1 VIKLLDINKKMFYNF
16 NILRK
21 EAKKR
26 KENNMQNETIALHAG
41 YNKKEGNGSM
51 AVPITQT
58 TAYAFRDSEHAAN
71 LFALK
76 ELGPIYTRL
85 TNPTTDVLEQR
96 FAALEGGAAAICVAS
111 GQSAIFYAIANVAEA
126 GDNIIISDKLY
137 GGAVTLLT
145 HTIKRFGITAKVFKS
160 EDASDLESLIDD
172 KTKAIFFESLSNPQI
187 AITDVEKV
195 VEIAKKHGVLTICD
209 NTVATAA
216 LFNPIK
222 WGVDVVVHSTSKYTN
237 GQGTAIGG
245 IVVER
250 DGMAE
255 FFKAN
260 SNRYSHFTT
269 PDESYHGLVY
279 TDVPLPNFCL
289 RIRLS
294 LLRDIGA
301 AQAPF
306 NSWLLIQTLET
317 LGLRVDKHS
326 DNALEVAKFLESHP
340 KVKAV
345 NYPGLTSNKY
355 YAKAQKYF
363 KDGKSSGLISF
374 DVSSFEEARK
384 VIDSAKLF
392 SVVVNIGDSKSLIV
406 HPAST
411 THSQMSPEELAK
423 AGVNPVTIRLSIGL
437 ENTVD
442 LIEDLNQALN

>member
-1 VIKLLDINKKMFYNF
+1 
-16 NILRK
+16 
-21 EAKKR
+21 
-26 KENNMQNETIALHAG
+26 MQNETIAIHAG
-41 YNKKEGNGSM
+41 YNKKEGHGSM

-85 TNPTTDVLEQR
+85 NNPTTDVLEQR
-96 FAALEGGAAAICVAS
+96 FAALEGGAAALCVAS
-111 GQSAIFYAIANVAEA
+111 GQSAIFYSIANVAQA
-126 GDNIIISDKLY
+126 GDNILISDKLY

-145 HTIKRFGITAKVFKS
+145 HTIKRFGISAKVFKS
-160 EDASDLESLIDD
+160 EDASDLEEQIDD

-187 AITDVEKV
+187 AVADVEKI
-195 VEIAKKHGVLTICD
+195 VEIAKRNGVLTICD
-209 NTVATAA
+209 NTVASAA

-237 GQGTAIGG
+237 GQGTTIGG
-245 IVVER
+245 IIVER
-250 DGMAE
+250 DGLAS

-260 SNRYSHFTT
+260 ENRYSDFTT
-269 PDESYHGLVY
+269 PDASYHGLVY

-289 RIRLS
+289 RARLA

-301 AQAPF
+301 VQSPH

-317 LGLRVDKHS
+317 LALRVDRHS

-340 KVKAV
+340 KVKSV
-345 NYPGLTSNKY
+345 NYPGLESNKY
-355 YAKAQKYF
+355 YDRAQKYF
-363 KDGKSSGLISF
+363 KGGKSSGLISF
-374 DVSSFEEARK
+374 DVESFEEAKR

>member
-1 VIKLLDINKKMFYNF
+1 
-16 NILRK
+16 
-21 EAKKR
+21 
-26 KENNMQNETIALHAG
+26 MQNETIAIHAG
-41 YNKKEGNGSM
+41 YNKKEGYGSM
-51 AVPITQT
+51 SVPIAQT

-160 EDASDLESLIDD
+160 EDASNLEELIDD

-195 VEIAKKHGVLTICD
+195 VEIAKRHGVLTICD

-237 GQGTAIGG
+237 GQGTTIGG

-250 DGMAE
+250 DGLAD

-289 RIRLS
+289 RIRLA

-301 AQAPF
+301 AQSPH

-326 DNALEVAKFLESHP
+326 ENALEVAKFLESHP

-345 NYPGLTSNKY
+345 NYPGLESNKY

-374 DVSSFEEARK
+374 DVSSFEEAKK

>member
-1 VIKLLDINKKMFYNF
+1 
-16 NILRK
+16 
-21 EAKKR
+21 
-26 KENNMQNETIALHAG
+26 MQKETIAIHAG
-41 YNKKEGNGSM
+41 YDNKEGFGTMS
-51 AVPITQT
+51 VPITQT

-85 TNPTTDVLEQR
+85 TNPTTDVLEKR
-96 FAALEGGAAAICVAS
+96 FAQLEGGAAAICVAS

-160 EDASDLESLIDD
+160 ADASNLEELIDD

-195 VEIAKKHGVLTICD
+195 VSIAQKHGVLTVCD

-237 GQGTAIGG
+237 GQGSAIGG

-250 DGMAE
+250 DGLAE

-260 SNRYSHFTT
+260 SKRYYHFVQ
-269 PDESYHGLVY
+269 PDASYHGLVY
-279 TDVPLPNFCL
+279 VDVPLPNFCL
-289 RIRLS
+289 RIRLN

-301 AQAPF
+301 AQSPF
-306 NSWLLIQTLET
+306 NSWLLIQGLET
-317 LGLRVDKHS
+317 LAIRMDKVS
-326 DNALEVAKFLESHP
+326 DNTLEIAKFLEAHP
-340 KVKAV
+340 KVKSV
-345 NYPGLTSNKY
+345 SYPGLSSSKEHER
-355 YAKAQKYF
+355 AKKYF
-363 KDGKSSGLISF
+363 KEGKASGL
-374 DVSSFEEARK
+374 VSFEAQSYEEAK
-384 VIDSAKLF
+384 KIIDSAKLF

-411 THSQMSPEELAK
+411 THSQIPADELVK
-423 AGVNPVTIRLSIGL
+423 AGINPATVRLSIGL
-437 ENTVD
+437 EDPKD
-442 LIEDLNQALN
+442 LIADLTQALA

>member
-1 VIKLLDINKKMFYNF
+1 
-16 NILRK
+16 
-21 EAKKR
+21 
-26 KENNMQNETIALHAG
+26 MQNETIAIHAG
-41 YNKKEGNGSM
+41 YNKKEGHGSM

-111 GQSAIFYAIANVAEA
+111 GQSAIFYAVANVAEA
-126 GDNIIISDKLY
+126 GDNILISDKLY
-137 GGAVTLLT
+137 GGAVTLLA
-145 HTIKRFGITAKVFKS
+145 HTMKRFGITARVFKS
-160 EDASDLESLIDD
+160 EDASNLEEQIDD

>member
-1 VIKLLDINKKMFYNF
+1 
-16 NILRK
+16 
-21 EAKKR
+21 
-26 KENNMQNETIALHAG
+26 MQKETIAIHAG
-41 YNKKEGNGSM
+41 YNKKQGNGEM
-51 AVPITQT
+51 AVPISQT

-96 FAALEGGAAAICVAS
+96 FAALEGGAAAICVSS
-111 GQSAIFYAIANVAEA
+111 GQAAIFYAVSNVAEA

-137 GGAVTLLT
+137 GGAITLLT
-145 HTIKRFGITAKVFKS
+145 YTLKRFGISAKVFKS
-160 EDASDLESLIDD
+160 DDASNLEELIDN

-187 AITDVEKV
+187 AIADVEKI
-195 VEIAKKHGVLTICD
+195 VEIAKRHGVLTICD
-209 NTVATAA
+209 NTVASAA
-216 LFNPIK
+216 LFNPIS
-222 WGVDVVVHSTSKYTN
+222 WGIDVVVHSTSKYTN
-237 GQGTAIGG
+237 GQGTTIGG
-245 IVVER
+245 IIVER
-250 DGMAE
+250 DGLAE

-260 SNRYSHFTT
+260 ENRYSHFTT

-289 RIRLS
+289 RVRLS

-301 AQAPF
+301 TQSPH

-326 DNALEVAKFLESHP
+326 DNTLEVAKFLESHP

-345 NYPGLTSNKY
+345 NYPGLPSNKY

-363 KDGKSSGLISF
+363 KGGKSSGLISF
-374 DVSSFEEARK
+374 DVESFEEAKRI
-384 VIDSAKLF
+384 IDSEKLF
-392 SVVVNIGDSKSLIV
+392 SVVVNIGDSKSLIT

-411 THSQMSPEELAK
+411 THSQMSPEELIK
-423 AGVNPVTIRLSIGL
+423 AGVNPVTVRLSIGL
-437 ENTVD
+437 ENPID
-442 LIEDLNQALN
+442 LIEDLTQALN

>member
-1 VIKLLDINKKMFYNF
+1 
-16 NILRK
+16 
-21 EAKKR
+21 
-26 KENNMQNETIALHAG
+26 MQKETIAIHAG
-41 YNKKEGNGSM
+41 YNKKQGNGEMS
-51 AVPITQT
+51 VPISQT

-96 FAALEGGAAAICVAS
+96 FAALEGGAAAICTSS
-111 GQSAIFYAIANVAEA
+111 GQAAIFYAIANVAEA

-137 GGAVTLLT
+137 GGAVTLLA
-145 HTIKRFGITAKVFKS
+145 HTIKRFGITARVFKS
-160 EDASDLESLIDD
+160 DDASNLEELIDD

-195 VEIAKKHGVLTICD
+195 VEIAKRHGVLTVCD
-209 NTVATAA
+209 NTVASAA
-216 LFNPIK
+216 LFNPIS

-250 DGMAE
+250 DGLAE

-301 AQAPF
+301 TQSPH

-345 NYPGLTSNKY
+345 NYPGLESNKY

-363 KDGKSSGLISF
+363 KGGKASGLISF
-374 DVSSFEEARK
+374 DVESFEEAKRI
-384 VIDSAKLF
+384 IDSVKLF
-392 SVVVNIGDSKSLIV
+392 SVVVNIGDSKSLIT

-411 THSQMSPEELAK
+411 THSQMSPEELVK
-423 AGVNPVTIRLSIGL
+423 AGVNPVTVRLSIGL
-437 ENTVD
+437 ENTAD
-442 LIEDLNQALN
+442 LIQDLNQALN

>member
-1 VIKLLDINKKMFYNF
+1 
-16 NILRK
+16 
-21 EAKKR
+21 
-26 KENNMQNETIALHAG
+26 MQKETIAIHAG
-41 YNKKEGNGSM
+41 YNKKQGNGEM
-51 AVPITQT
+51 AVPISQT

-96 FAALEGGAAAICVAS
+96 FAALEGGAAAICVSS
-111 GQSAIFYAIANVAEA
+111 GQAAIFYAIANVAEA

-145 HTIKRFGITAKVFKS
+145 HTIKRFGISAKVFKS
-160 EDASDLESLIDD
+160 DDASNLEELIDD

-195 VEIAKKHGVLTICD
+195 VEIAKRHGVLTICD
-209 NTVATAA
+209 NTVASAA
-216 LFNPIK
+216 LFNPIT

-245 IVVER
+245 IIVER
-250 DGMAE
+250 DGLAE

-260 SNRYSHFTT
+260 AKRYYHFVE
-269 PDESYHGLVY
+269 PDASYHGLVY
-279 TDVPLPNFCL
+279 VNIPLPNFCL
-289 RIRLS
+289 RIRLN

-301 AQAPF
+301 TQSPH

-326 DNALEVAKFLESHP
+326 DNALVVAKFLESHP
-340 KVKAV
+340 KVKSV
-345 NYPGLTSNKY
+345 NYPGLESNKY

-363 KDGKSSGLISF
+363 KDGKASGLISF
-374 DVSSFEEARK
+374 DVESFEEAKK
-384 VIDSAKLF
+384 VIDSVKLF
-392 SVVVNIGDSKSLIV
+392 SVVVNIGDSKSLIT

-411 THSQMSPEELAK
+411 THSQMSPEELVK
-423 AGVNPVTIRLSIGL
+423 AGVNPVTVRLSIGL
-437 ENTVD
+437 ENTAD

>member
-1 VIKLLDINKKMFYNF
+1 
-16 NILRK
+16 
-21 EAKKR
+21 
-26 KENNMQNETIALHAG
+26 MQKETIAIHAG
-41 YNKKEGNGSM
+41 YNKKQGNGEMS
-51 AVPITQT
+51 VPISQT

-96 FAALEGGAAAICVAS
+96 FAQLEGGAAAICTSS
-111 GQSAIFYAIANVAEA
+111 GQAAIFYAIANVAEA

-145 HTIKRFGITAKVFKS
+145 HTIKRFGISAKVFKS
-160 EDASDLESLIDD
+160 DDASNLEELIDD

-195 VEIAKKHGVLTICD
+195 VEIAKRHGVLTICD
-209 NTVATAA
+209 NTVASAA
-216 LFNPIK
+216 LFNPIS
-222 WGVDVVVHSTSKYTN
+222 WGIDVVVHSTSKYTN
-237 GQGTAIGG
+237 GQGTTIGG

-250 DGMAE
+250 DGLAE

-289 RIRLS
+289 RIRLA

-301 AQAPF
+301 TQSPH

-345 NYPGLTSNKY
+345 NYPGLKSNKY
-355 YAKAQKYF
+355 YDKAQKYF
-363 KDGKSSGLISF
+363 KGGKASGLISF
-374 DVSSFEEARK
+374 DVESFEEAKRI
-384 VIDSAKLF
+384 IDSVKLF
-392 SVVVNIGDSKSLIV
+392 SVVVNIGDSKSLIT

-411 THSQMSPEELAK
+411 THSQMSPEELVK
-423 AGVNPVTIRLSIGL
+423 AGVNPVTVRLSIGL
-437 ENTVD
+437 ENTAD

>member
-1 VIKLLDINKKMFYNF
+1 
-16 NILRK
+16 
-21 EAKKR
+21 
-26 KENNMQNETIALHAG
+26 MQNETLAIHAG
-41 YNKKEGNGSM
+41 YNKKEGYGSM
-51 AVPITQT
+51 AVPIAQT

-160 EDASDLESLIDD
+160 EDASNLEELIDD

-237 GQGTAIGG
+237 GQGTTIGG

-250 DGMAE
+250 DGLAE

-260 SNRYSHFTT
+260 ENRYSHFTT

-289 RIRLS
+289 RIRLA

-301 AQAPF
+301 AQSPH

-345 NYPGLTSNKY
+345 NYPGLPSDKY

-363 KDGKSSGLISF
+363 KDGKASGLISF
-374 DVSSFEEARK
+374 DVSSFEEAKK

-392 SVVVNIGDSKSLIV
+392 SVVVNIGDSKSLIT

-411 THSQMSPEELAK
+411 THSQMSPEELVK
-423 AGVNPVTIRLSIGL
+423 AGVNPVTVRLSIGL

>member
-1 VIKLLDINKKMFYNF
+1 
-16 NILRK
+16 
-21 EAKKR
+21 
-26 KENNMQNETIALHAG
+26 MQKETIAIHAG
-41 YNKKEGNGSM
+41 YNKKQGNGEM
-51 AVPITQT
+51 AVPISQT

-96 FAALEGGAAAICVAS
+96 FAALEGGAAAICVSS
-111 GQSAIFYAIANVAEA
+111 GQAAIFYAIANVAEA

-145 HTIKRFGITAKVFKS
+145 HTIKRFGISAKVFKS
-160 EDASDLESLIDD
+160 DDASNLEELIDD

-209 NTVATAA
+209 NTVASAA
-216 LFNPIK
+216 LFNPIA

-245 IVVER
+245 IIVER
-250 DGMAE
+250 DGLAE

-260 SNRYSHFTT
+260 AKRYYHFVE
-269 PDESYHGLVY
+269 PDASYHGLVY
-279 TDVPLPNFCL
+279 VNIPLPNFCL
-289 RIRLS
+289 RIRLN

-301 AQAPF
+301 TQSPH

-326 DNALEVAKFLESHP
+326 DNALVVAKFLESHP
-340 KVKAV
+340 KVKSV
-345 NYPGLTSNKY
+345 NYPGLESNKY

-363 KDGKSSGLISF
+363 KGGKASGLISF
-374 DVSSFEEARK
+374 DVESFEEAKK
-384 VIDSAKLF
+384 VIDSVKLF
-392 SVVVNIGDSKSLIV
+392 SVVVNIGDSKSLIT

-411 THSQMSPEELAK
+411 THSQMSPEELVK
-423 AGVNPVTIRLSIGL
+423 AGVNPVTVRLSIGL
-437 ENTVD
+437 ENTAD

>member
-1 VIKLLDINKKMFYNF
+1 
-16 NILRK
+16 
-21 EAKKR
+21 
-26 KENNMQNETIALHAG
+26 MQNETIAIHTG
-41 YNKKEGNGSM
+41 YNKKQGNGEMS
-51 AVPITQT
+51 VPISQT

-85 TNPTTDVLEQR
+85 NNPTTDILEQR
-96 FAALEGGAAAICVAS
+96 FAALEGGAAAICTSS
-111 GQSAIFYAIANVAEA
+111 GQAASFYAIANVAEA

-137 GGAVTLLT
+137 GGSVTLFAYT
-145 HTIKRFGITAKVFKS
+145 MKRFGITAKVFKS

-172 KTKAIFFESLSNPQI
+172 KTKAIYFESLSNPQI
-187 AITDVEKV
+187 AIPDVEK
-195 VEIAKKHGVLTICD
+195 IATIGKKHGVLTICD
-209 NTVATAA
+209 NTVASAA

-222 WGVDVVVHSTSKYTN
+222 WGIDVVVHSTSKYTN

-250 DGMAE
+250 DGLAE

-269 PDESYHGLVY
+269 PDESYHGLIY

-301 AQAPF
+301 VPAPF
-306 NSWLLIQTLET
+306 NSWLLIQSLET
-317 LGLRVDKHS
+317 LSLRVDKHS

-340 KVKAV
+340 KVKSV
-345 NYPGLTSNKY
+345 NYPGLKSNKY
-355 YAKAQKYF
+355 YDKAQKYF
-363 KDGKSSGLISF
+363 KGGKSSGLISF
-374 DVSSFEEARK
+374 DVGSFEEAKK

-411 THSQMSPEELAK
+411 THSQMSPEDLIK

-437 ENTVD
+437 ENTID

>member
-1 VIKLLDINKKMFYNF
+1 
-16 NILRK
+16 
-21 EAKKR
+21 
-26 KENNMQNETIALHAG
+26 MQNETIAIHTG
-41 YNKKEGNGSM
+41 YNKKQGNGEMS
-51 AVPITQT
+51 VPISQT

-85 TNPTTDVLEQR
+85 NNPTTDILEQR
-96 FAALEGGAAAICVAS
+96 FVALEGGAAAICTSS
-111 GQSAIFYAIANVAEA
+111 GQAASFYAIANVAEA

-137 GGAVTLLT
+137 GGSVTLFAYT
-145 HTIKRFGITAKVFKS
+145 MKRFGITAKVFKS

-172 KTKAIFFESLSNPQI
+172 KTKAIYFESLSNPQI
-187 AITDVEKV
+187 AIADVEK
-195 VEIAKKHGVLTICD
+195 IASIGKKHGVITICD
-209 NTVATAA
+209 NTVASAA

-222 WGVDVVVHSTSKYTN
+222 WGIDVVIHSTSKYTS
-237 GQGTAIGG
+237 GQGTALGG

-250 DGMAE
+250 AGLAE

-260 SNRYSHFTT
+260 ENRYSHFTT

-301 AQAPF
+301 VPAPF
-306 NSWLLIQTLET
+306 NSWLLIQSLET
-317 LGLRVDKHS
+317 LSLRVDKHS

-345 NYPGLTSNKY
+345 NYPGLKSNKY
-355 YAKAQKYF
+355 YDKAQKYF
-363 KDGKSSGLISF
+363 KGGKSSGLISF
-374 DVSSFEEARK
+374 DVGSFEEAKK

-411 THSQMSPEELAK
+411 THSQMSPEDLIK

-437 ENTVD
+437 ENTID
-442 LIEDLNQALN
+442 LIEDLTQALN

>member
-1 VIKLLDINKKMFYNF
+1 
-16 NILRK
+16 
-21 EAKKR
+21 
-26 KENNMQNETIALHAG
+26 MQNETIAIHAG
-41 YNKKEGNGSM
+41 YNKKEGHGSM

-85 TNPTTDVLEQR
+85 NNPTTDVLEQR
-96 FAALEGGAAAICVAS
+96 FAALEGGAAALCVAS
-111 GQSAIFYAIANVAEA
+111 GQSAIFYAIANVAQA
-126 GDNIIISDKLY
+126 GDNILISDKLY

-145 HTIKRFGITAKVFKS
+145 HTIKRFGISAKVFKS
-160 EDASDLESLIDD
+160 EDASDLEEQIDD

-187 AITDVEKV
+187 AVADVEKI
-195 VEIAKKHGVLTICD
+195 VEIAKRNGVLTICD
-209 NTVATAA
+209 NTVASAA

-237 GQGTAIGG
+237 GQGTTIGG
-245 IVVER
+245 IIVER
-250 DGMAE
+250 DGLAS

-260 SNRYSHFTT
+260 ENRYSDFTT
-269 PDESYHGLVY
+269 PDASYHGLVY

-289 RIRLS
+289 RARLA

-301 AQAPF
+301 VQSPH

-317 LGLRVDKHS
+317 LALRVDKHS

-345 NYPGLTSNKY
+345 NYPGLPSNKY

-374 DVSSFEEARK
+374 DVESFEEAKRI
-384 VIDSAKLF
+384 IDSAKLF

-411 THSQMSPEELAK
+411 THSQMSPEDLIK

-437 ENTVD
+437 ENTID

>member
-1 VIKLLDINKKMFYNF
+1 
-16 NILRK
+16 
-21 EAKKR
+21 
-26 KENNMQNETIALHAG
+26 MQKETIAIHAG
-41 YNKKEGNGSM
+41 YNKKQGNGEM
-51 AVPITQT
+51 AVPISQT

-96 FAALEGGAAAICVAS
+96 FAALEGGAAAICVSS
-111 GQSAIFYAIANVAEA
+111 GQAAIFYAIANVAEA

-145 HTIKRFGITAKVFKS
+145 HTIKRFGISAKVFKS
-160 EDASDLESLIDD
+160 DDASNLEELIDD

-209 NTVATAA
+209 NTVASAA

-245 IVVER
+245 IIVER
-250 DGMAE
+250 DGLAQ
-255 FFKAN
+255 FFTENA
-260 SNRYSHFTT
+260 NRYSHFTT

-279 TDVPLPNFCL
+279 TQVPLPNFCL
-289 RIRLS
+289 RIRLA

-301 AQAPF
+301 TQSPH

-317 LGLRVDKHS
+317 LGLRVDRHS
-326 DNALEVAKFLESHP
+326 ENALVVAKFLESHP

-345 NYPGLTSNKY
+345 NYPGLESNKY

-363 KDGKSSGLISF
+363 KDGKASGLISF
-374 DVSSFEEARK
+374 DVESFEEAKRI
-384 VIDSAKLF
+384 IDSVKLF

-423 AGVNPVTIRLSIGL
+423 AGVNPVTVRLSIGL

>member
-1 VIKLLDINKKMFYNF
+1 ME
-16 NILRK
+16 R
-21 EAKKR
+21 
-26 KENNMQNETIALHAG
+26 ETIAIHLG
-41 YNKKEGNGSM
+41 YNKKQGNGEMS
-51 AVPITQT
+51 VPISQT

-96 FAALEGGAAAICVAS
+96 YAALEGGAAAICTSS
-111 GQSAIFYAIANVAEA
+111 GQAASFYAVANVAEA
-126 GDNIIISDKLY
+126 GDNILISDKLY
-137 GGAVTLLT
+137 GGSVTLLT
-145 HTIKRFGITAKVFKS
+145 YTLKRFGIKTKVFKS
-160 EDASDLESLIDD
+160 DDASNLEELIDD
-172 KTKAIFFESLSNPQI
+172 KTKAIYFESLSNPQI
-187 AITDVEKV
+187 AIPAVEKI
-195 VEIAKKHGVLTICD
+195 VEVAKKHGVITICD

-250 DGMAE
+250 DGLAE
-255 FFKAN
+255 FFKVN
-260 SNRYSHFTT
+260 SKRYYHFTT

-301 AQAPF
+301 TQSPL

-317 LGLRVDKHS
+317 LELRVDKHS
-326 DNALEVAKFLESHP
+326 DNALVIAKFLESHP
-340 KVKAV
+340 KVKSV
-345 NYPGLTSNKY
+345 SYPGLKNDKY
-355 YAKAQKYF
+355 YDKAQKYF

-374 DVSSFEEARK
+374 EVSTFEEAK
-384 VIDSAKLF
+384 KIIDSVKLF
-392 SVVVNIGDSKSLIV
+392 SVVVNIGDSKSLIT

-411 THSQMSPEELAK
+411 THSQLSEEELAK
-423 AGVNPVTIRLSIGL
+423 AGVNPVTVRLSIGL
-437 ENTVD
+437 ENTAD
-442 LIEDLNQALN
+442 LIADLTQALDK

>member
-1 VIKLLDINKKMFYNF
+1 
-16 NILRK
+16 
-21 EAKKR
+21 
-26 KENNMQNETIALHAG
+26 MQKETIAIHAG
-41 YNKKEGNGSM
+41 YNKKEGYGTMS
-51 AVPITQT
+51 VPIAQT

-96 FAALEGGAAAICVAS
+96 FAALEGGAAAICVSS
-111 GQSAIFYAIANVAEA
+111 GQAAIFYAIANVAEA

-145 HTIKRFGITAKVFKS
+145 HTIKRFGISAKVFKS
-160 EDASDLESLIDD
+160 DDASNLEELIDD
-172 KTKAIFFESLSNPQI
+172 KTKAIYFESLSNPQI
-187 AITDVEKV
+187 AIPAVEKI
-195 VEIAKKHGVLTICD
+195 VEVAKKHGVITICD

-250 DGMAE
+250 DGLAE

-260 SNRYSHFTT
+260 SKRYYHFTT

-301 AQAPF
+301 TQSPL

-317 LGLRVDKHS
+317 LALRVDKHS
-326 DNALEVAKFLESHP
+326 DNALVIAKFLESHP
-340 KVKAV
+340 KVKSV
-345 NYPGLTSNKY
+345 SYPGLKNDKY
-355 YAKAQKYF
+355 YDKAQKYF

-374 DVSSFEEARK
+374 EVSTFEEAK
-384 VIDSAKLF
+384 KIIDSVKLF
-392 SVVVNIGDSKSLIV
+392 SVVVNIGDSKSLIT

-411 THSQMSPEELAK
+411 THSQLSEEELAK
-423 AGVNPVTIRLSIGL
+423 AGVNPVTVRLSIGL
-437 ENTVD
+437 ENTAD
-442 LIEDLNQALN
+442 LIADLTQALDK

>member
-1 VIKLLDINKKMFYNF
+1 
-16 NILRK
+16 
-21 EAKKR
+21 
-26 KENNMQNETIALHAG
+26 MQNETIAIHTG
-41 YNKKEGNGSM
+41 YNKKQGNGEMS
-51 AVPITQT
+51 VPISQT

-85 TNPTTDVLEQR
+85 NNPTTDILEQR
-96 FAALEGGAAAICVAS
+96 FAALEGGAAAICTSS
-111 GQSAIFYAIANVAEA
+111 GQAASFYAIANVAEA

-137 GGAVTLLT
+137 GGSVTLFAYT
-145 HTIKRFGITAKVFKS
+145 MKRFGITAKVFKS

-172 KTKAIFFESLSNPQI
+172 KTKAIYFESLSNPQI
-187 AITDVEKV
+187 AIADVEK
-195 VEIAKKHGVLTICD
+195 IALIGKKHGVITICD
-209 NTVATAA
+209 NTVASAA

-222 WGVDVVVHSTSKYTN
+222 WGIDVVIHSTSKYTS
-237 GQGTAIGG
+237 GQGTALGG

-250 DGMAE
+250 AGLAE

-260 SNRYSHFTT
+260 ENRYSHFTT

-301 AQAPF
+301 VPAPF
-306 NSWLLIQTLET
+306 NSWLLIQSLET
-317 LGLRVDKHS
+317 LSLRVDKHS

-345 NYPGLTSNKY
+345 NYPGLKSNKY
-355 YAKAQKYF
+355 YDKAQKYF
-363 KDGKSSGLISF
+363 KGGKSSGLISF
-374 DVSSFEEARK
+374 DVGSFEEAKK

-411 THSQMSPEELAK
+411 THSQMSPEDLIK

-437 ENTVD
+437 ENTID

>member
-1 VIKLLDINKKMFYNF
+1 
-16 NILRK
+16 
-21 EAKKR
+21 
-26 KENNMQNETIALHAG
+26 
-41 YNKKEGNGSM
+41 
-51 AVPITQT
+51 
-58 TAYAFRDSEHAAN
+58 
-71 LFALK
+71 ALK

-85 TNPTTDVLEQR
+85 TNPTTDVLEKR
-96 FAALEGGAAAICVAS
+96 FAELEGGAAAICVAS

-160 EDASDLESLIDD
+160 ADASNLEELIDD

-195 VEIAKKHGVLTICD
+195 VSIAKKHGVLTVCD

-237 GQGTAIGG
+237 GQGSAIGG

-250 DGMAE
+250 DGLAE

-260 SNRYSHFTT
+260 AKRYYHFVE
-269 PDESYHGLVY
+269 PDVSYHGLVY
-279 TDVPLPNFCL
+279 VDVPLPNFCL
-289 RIRLS
+289 RIRLN

-301 AQAPF
+301 AQSPF
-306 NSWLLIQTLET
+306 NSWLLIQGLET
-317 LGLRVDKHS
+317 LAIRMDKVS
-326 DNALEVAKFLESHP
+326 DNTLEIAKFLEGHP
-340 KVKAV
+340 KVKSV
-345 NYPGLTSNKY
+345 SYPGLSSSKEHER
-355 YAKAQKYF
+355 AKKYF
-363 KDGKSSGLISF
+363 KEGKASGL
-374 DVSSFEEARK
+374 VSFEAQSYEEAK
-384 VIDSAKLF
+384 KIIDSAKLF

-411 THSQMSPEELAK
+411 THSQIPADELVK
-423 AGVNPVTIRLSIGL
+423 AGINPATIRLSIGL
-437 ENTVD
+437 EDPKD
-442 LIEDLNQALN
+442 LIADLTQALA

>member
-1 VIKLLDINKKMFYNF
+1 
-16 NILRK
+16 
-21 EAKKR
+21 
-26 KENNMQNETIALHAG
+26 MQNETIAVHGG
-41 YNKKEGNGSM
+41 YNKKEGYGSM
-51 AVPITQT
+51 AVPIAQT

-96 FAALEGGAAAICVAS
+96 FAQLEGGAAAICVAS
-111 GQSAIFYAIANVAEA
+111 GQSAIFYAVANVAQA
-126 GDNIIISDKLY
+126 GDNVLISDKLY

-145 HTIKRFGITAKVFKS
+145 HTMKRFGITAKVFRS
-160 EDASDLESLIDD
+160 EDASDLEEQIDD

-187 AITDVEKV
+187 AIADVEKI
-195 VEIAKKHGVLTICD
+195 VEIAKRNGVLTICD

-222 WGVDVVVHSTSKYTN
+222 WGVDVVVHSTSKYVN
-237 GQGTAIGG
+237 GQGTTIGG
-245 IVVER
+245 IIVER
-250 DGMAE
+250 DGLAD
-255 FFKAN
+255 FFKEN
-260 SNRYSHFTT
+260 SAKYTEFTE
-269 PDESYHGLVY
+269 PDASYHGLVY

-301 AQAPF
+301 AQSPH

-317 LGLRVDKHS
+317 LALRVDRHS
-326 DNALEVAKFLESHP
+326 DNALEIAKFLEAHP

-345 NYPGLTSNKY
+345 NYPGLESDKY

-363 KDGKSSGLISF
+363 KGGKASGLISF
-374 DVSSFEEARK
+374 DVETYEEAKK

-392 SVVVNIGDSKSLIV
+392 SVVVNIGDSKSLIT

-411 THSQMSPEELAK
+411 THSQMSEEELK
-423 AGVNPVTIRLSIGL
+423 ASGINPVTIRLSIGL
-437 ENTVD
+437 ENTAD
-442 LIEDLNQALN
+442 LKADLEQALN